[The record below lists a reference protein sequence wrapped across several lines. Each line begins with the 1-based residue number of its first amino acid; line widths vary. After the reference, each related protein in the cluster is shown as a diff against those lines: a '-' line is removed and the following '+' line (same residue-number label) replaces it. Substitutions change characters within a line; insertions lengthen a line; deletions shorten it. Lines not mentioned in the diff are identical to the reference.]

1 MTYDEDLLVEL
12 IACGD
17 VSQTEIAERVG
28 VSRRTVWRI
37 AHGHS
42 RPDLQQKIADT
53 VEGFRRETIRMAA
66 KWMKPLLAKQIKVA
80 LEGDGETSRKSREF
94 LLKTF
99 MIVLPEQAAKA
110 ARPAKGAPSPL
121 VPVADEKPTPSM
133 MDLPPDLKYQ
143 VLKELGGPLDGFE
156 DGPDGKKIYCDE
168 MDRAPN
174 DPFSDR
180 EGERFSTTDTTDT
193 TDSTDDT
200 DVEKATV
207 LVSPLSSPV
216 APPLADQ
223 LPVATPPDK
232 SVGDPFANFVDGPH
246 GKKIN
251 AASIRAVEEA
261 KAEENARPTRRRV
274 PRSPRE

>member
-110 ARPAKGAPSPL
+110 ARPARGAPSPF

-133 MDLPPDLKYQ
+133 MGLPPDLKYQ

-156 DGPDGKKIYCDE
+156 DGPDGKKIYRDE
-168 MDRAPN
+168 MDRAPDDSVKPVISNQLSRPAFGGSSTRRISDSDQLTDN
-174 DPFSDR
+174 DNENIRPASEDDAPDDSVSDR
-180 EGERFSTTDTTDT
+180 EGK
-193 TDSTDDT
+193 
-200 DVEKATV
+200 KAF
-207 LVSPLSSPV
+207 
-216 APPLADQ
+216 
-223 LPVATPPDK
+223 
-232 SVGDPFANFVDGPH
+232 DPFASFADGPH

-251 AASIRAVEEA
+251 TASIRAVEEA
-261 KAEENARPTRRRV
+261 KAEENARPPRRRV
-274 PRSPRE
+274 PRVPR